1 MSTEYIT
8 HVPHGC
14 LKVGAETPL
23 GTIEQVSWTAYRIGG
38 RWVGFEKVH
47 GPRKRAVA
55 LAIPQAWVDAV
66 TPEMS
71 ARMKMESDAA
81 IAFMVAT
88 GV

>member
-1 MSTEYIT
+1 MMTEYIT

-14 LKVGAETPL
+14 LKVGEETPL
-23 GTIEQVSWTAYRIGG
+23 GTIEQVTYTAYRIRG
-38 RWVGFEKVH
+38 RWVDFVKVH
-47 GPRKRAVA
+47 GPRKRAKA

-71 ARMKMESDAA
+71 ARMKAQSDAA

-88 GV
+88 GG